1 MPHKYYFMH
10 ERGDYPP
17 LTIEGV
23 AGAWTSC
30 IDKTVGY
37 NGGPAYFIYKD
48 AWVRIYTSESVRQKI
63 TDYLFT
69 KISADKNY
77 ISDAKKI
84 FDKRIA
90 AILNFIAEMK
100 AMDWQSY
107 SLPELIK
114 IGEQYNNLYYR
125 AVPYGEPLAYYLK
138 EKLEEILENYLRQE
152 LKMSAAEYETLLTP
166 LYQSFLSREEE
177 VLRQIAQQNLSQPK
191 FDQKIEQH
199 TQKYKWLLYDY
210 ASVIVDKDYFIE
222 RAQKFAQEPP
232 ESIDYQKLAKQKA
245 AISKKYKLKDP
256 YTHYLHVLEDL
267 FYFMDR
273 KKEVFTKYNYAA
285 IPMREEMASRLGVSF
300 ADLGWFFWWEVKDA
314 LEKGKIDA
322 SVVAKRKEN
331 SVIKMHNG
339 KNEYLSNREAKRI
352 REDIDQDQEVGE
364 NVKVVKG
371 TPTSS
376 GKIKGVICYLK
387 SARDNS
393 KIKQGE
399 ILLVSNTTPDFMP
412 AIQKAAAIV
421 TNEGGLTC
429 HAAIVSRELGIPCVV
444 GTKIATQV
452 FESGDQVEVDAA
464 KGVIKKL

>member
-1 MPHKYYFMH
+1 MH

-48 AWVRIYTSESVRQKI
+48 AWVRIYCLESVRQKI
-63 TDYLFT
+63 TDYLFA
-69 KISADKNY
+69 KISEDDDY
-77 ISDAKKI
+77 ISSRRKI
-84 FDKRIA
+84 FDKRIED
-90 AILNFIAEMK
+90 ILDFIAEMK

-114 IGEQYNNLYYR
+114 IGEQYNELYYR
-125 AVPYGEPLAYYLK
+125 AVPYGEPLAYFLK

-177 VLRQIAQQNLSQPK
+177 ALLQITKQG
-191 FDQKIEQH
+191 FDEKIKQH

-210 ASVIVDKDYFIE
+210 ASVIVDKEYFIK

-232 ESIDYQKLAKQKA
+232 GLIDYQKLVKQKA
-245 AISKKYKLKDP
+245 AISKKYKLKAP
-256 YTHYLHVLEDL
+256 YTHYLRVLEDL
-267 FYFMDR
+267 FYLMDR
-273 KKEVFTKYNYAA
+273 KKEVFTQYNYAA
-285 IPMREEMASRLGVSF
+285 IPMRQEMASRLGISF
-300 ADLGWFFWWEVKDA
+300 EDLRWFFWWEVKEA

-322 SVVAKRKEN
+322 SVVAQRKKD
-331 SVIKMHNG
+331 SVAIMDDG
-339 KNEYLSNREAKRI
+339 KNEYLSDNEAKRV
-352 REDIDQDQEVGE
+352 REDIEKDQKVEE
-364 NVKVVKG
+364 NIKAVKG
-371 TPTSS
+371 TPTSG
-376 GKIKGVICYLK
+376 GKVEGIIRYLK
-387 SARDNS
+387 SAREND
-393 KIKQGE
+393 KIKEGE

-429 HAAIVSRELGIPCVV
+429 HAAIVSRELSTPCVV
-444 GTKIATQV
+444 GTRIATQV
-452 FESGDQVEVDAA
+452 FKTGDRVEVDTD
-464 KGVIKKL
+464 KGIVKKL

>member
-1 MPHKYYFMH
+1 MH

-17 LTIEGV
+17 LMIEGV

-30 IDKTVGY
+30 IDETVGY
-37 NGGPAYFIYKD
+37 NGGPAYFIYQD
-48 AWVRIYTSESVRQKI
+48 AWVRIYCLESVRQKI

-69 KISADKNY
+69 KIAADKNY

-84 FDKRIA
+84 FDQRIA
-90 AILNFIAEMK
+90 AILNFIEQMK
-100 AMDWQSY
+100 VMDWQSY
-107 SLPELIK
+107 SQAELIK
-114 IGEQYNNLYYR
+114 IGEQYNYLYYR

-138 EKLEEILENYLRQE
+138 EKLEEVLAEYL
-152 LKMSAAEYETLLTP
+152 LKEIKLPTTRYETLLTP

-177 VLRQIAQQNLSQPK
+177 ALRQITQQNLSQPE
-191 FDQKIEQH
+191 FDQKIDQH
-199 TQKYKWLLYDY
+199 WQKYQWLLYDY
-210 ASVIVDKDYFIE
+210 ASVIVDREYFVQ
-222 RAQKFAQEPP
+222 RAHKLTKEPP
-232 ESIDYQKLAKQKA
+232 ELIDDRELAKQKT
-245 AISKKYKLKDP
+245 AISKKYKLSTP
-256 YTHYLHVLEDL
+256 YTYYLRIFEDL
-267 FYFMDR
+267 FYLMDR

-331 SVIKMHNG
+331 SVIKMYNG